1 MTNSGGRGDSTR
13 QADPAD
19 PQAIHRRVT
28 PDCYRDHQMDR
39 RKFFKDLIYGG
50 TATWLVTQTGIAQDI
65 PIAGL
70 SRQTPFLGDTS
81 LAQPQFFA
89 EQPGADPTAV
99 FTLGAASG
107 DPAPHG
113 IVLWTR
119 INPQAVVRSR
129 ENSVVWEIATTPMF
143 AGTQVLRGGARFSS
157 DSDNTVKIPVQHH
170 SLSPFTTYYY
180 RFLYNGTST
189 RVCRFK
195 TLPAPGAFT
204 PRIRIAYISCQDYTN
219 GYYTA
224 LAHLANED
232 IDYVVHLGD
241 YIYESIGDPRFQAG
255 QVRVIS
261 GLPSGGRVA
270 ASLEDYRAL
279 YRTYRSD
286 PNLQAAHERFAFIQ
300 IWDDHEFQ
308 NDSWRSQHPDNNPDP
323 LLPRPLLRQKSNQ
336 AWAEYTPANVPF
348 DSLGDPLASIQLYR
362 SFAFGD
368 LMELVATDERL
379 YRDGPPCGLE
389 TFNRQ
394 AAFSCPER
402 ELSTRTMFGVT
413 QREWFVEKIRSSKS
427 TWKIWANEVMAMQ
440 LKLLNLGPPGLYA
453 TMDEWDGYP
462 AERTQI
468 LSRIAGTSN
477 FVAITGDIHS
487 YLAGYLKTDFEHWFS
502 WPVGVEF
509 VGGSV
514 SSANFS
520 EILTSATA
528 AQTNAPM
535 QKSSLSTPPDA
546 LEGWIRLNNPHI
558 QFFNSS
564 VHGYVLLDVNHLTL
578 TCTMKQV
585 STVREPV
592 ASLSV
597 LRTFV
602 VLRDLP
608 LLFPQ

>member
-1 MTNSGGRGDSTR
+1 
-13 QADPAD
+13 
-19 PQAIHRRVT
+19 
-28 PDCYRDHQMDR
+28 MDR
-39 RKFFKDLIYGG
+39 RKFFKDVIYGG
-50 TATWLVTQTGIAQDI
+50 TATWLLTQSGVAQDI

-70 SRQTPFLGDTS
+70 SRQTPFLGDAS

-89 EQPGADPTAV
+89 EQPGLDPTTV

-107 DPAPHG
+107 DPAPNG

-119 INPQAVVRSR
+119 INPKAVFRSR
-129 ENSVVWEIATTPMF
+129 FDGVVWEIATTPTF
-143 AGTQVLRGGARFSS
+143 EGTQVLRGGARFSP
-157 DSDNTVKIPVQHH
+157 DSDNTLKIPVQH
-170 SLSPFTTYYY
+170 SALSPFTTYYY
-180 RFLYNGTST
+180 RFIYNGTSS

-204 PRIRIAYISCQDYTN
+204 PRIRIAYVSCQDYTN

-232 IDYVVHLGD
+232 VDYVVHLGD
-241 YIYESIGDPRFQAG
+241 YIYESIGDPRFQGA
-255 QVRVIS
+255 QVRLIPD
-261 GLPSGGRVA
+261 LPSGGRVA

-308 NDSWRSQHPDNNPDP
+308 NDSWQSYHPDNNPNP
-323 LLPRPLLRQKSNQ
+323 LEPRPLLRQQANQ
-336 AWAEYTPANVPF
+336 AWAEYTPANVAFDPF
-348 DSLGDPLASIQLYR
+348 RGPLESIQLYR

-379 YRDGPPCGLE
+379 YRDGPPCGLGDL
-389 TFNRQ
+389 NRQ

-402 ELSTRTMFGVT
+402 ERSTRTMLGVT
-413 QREWFVEKIRSSKS
+413 QREWFVEKIRGSRS
-427 TWKIWANEVMAMQ
+427 TWKIWANEMMAMQ
-440 LKLLNLGPPGLYA
+440 LKILNLGPSGIYA
-453 TMDEWDGYP
+453 TLDQWDGYP
-462 AERTQI
+462 AERAQI
-468 LSRIAGTSN
+468 LNQIAGTNN

-487 YLAGYLKTDFEHWFS
+487 YLAGYLKTDFEQWFS

-514 SSANFS
+514 SSANFL
-520 EILTSATA
+520 ELLTSPTPLTSEPVAKNSVA
-528 AQTNAPM
+528 A
-535 QKSSLSTPPDA
+535 PPDA
-546 LEGWIRLNNPHI
+546 LEGFVRANNPHI

-564 VHGYVLLDVNHLTL
+564 VHGYVLLDLNHLSL

-592 ASLSV
+592 ASCSV
-597 LRTFV
+597 LRSFV